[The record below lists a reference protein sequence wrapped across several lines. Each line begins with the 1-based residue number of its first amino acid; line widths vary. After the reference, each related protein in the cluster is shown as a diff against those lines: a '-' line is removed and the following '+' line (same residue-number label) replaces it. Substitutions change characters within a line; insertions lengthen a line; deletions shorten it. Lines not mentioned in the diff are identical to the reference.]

1 MIEVRENGFARIHK
15 GLGYNGDEC
24 EELEITNWNTSYVS
38 EIIIR
43 TKKGVERMEFKV
55 DEFIALA
62 EIFKQLKGH
71 RR

>member
-1 MIEVRENGFARIHK
+1 MIEVRKNGLAIIHE
-15 GLGYNGDEC
+15 GLGYNGDDC
-24 EELEITNWNTSYVS
+24 KELEITNWNTSYVP
-38 EIIIR
+38 EIRIK
-43 TKKGVERMEFKV
+43 TKTGVESMEFKV

>member
-1 MIEVRENGFARIHK
+1 MIEVRENGFAIIHK
-15 GLGYNGDEC
+15 GLGHNGDEC

>member
-1 MIEVRENGFARIHK
+1 MIEVRENGFAIIHK

>member
-1 MIEVRENGFARIHK
+1 MIEVREHGFAIIHK

-24 EELEITNWNTSYVS
+24 EELEITNWNSGYVP
-38 EIIIR
+38 EISIK
-43 TKKGVERMEFKV
+43 TKTGVEKMEFKV
-55 DEFIALA
+55 DEFISLA

>member
-1 MIEVRENGFARIHK
+1 MIEVRENGFAIIHK

-24 EELEITNWNTSYVS
+24 EELEITNWNTSYVP

>member
-1 MIEVRENGFARIHK
+1 MIEVRENGFAIIHK

-24 EELEITNWNTSYVS
+24 KELEITNWNTGYVS

-43 TKKGVERMEFKV
+43 TKTGVERMEFKV

-62 EIFKQLKGH
+62 EIFKQLKEH

>member
-1 MIEVRENGFARIHK
+1 MIEVRENGFAIIHK

-24 EELEITNWNTSYVS
+24 EELEITNWNTSDVS

-43 TKKGVERMEFKV
+43 TKNGVERMKFKV

-62 EIFKQLKGH
+62 EVLKQLKGH

>member
-1 MIEVRENGFARIHK
+1 MIEVRKNGFAIIHK